1 MNLYESLQGKP
12 INVCVYNL
20 QVYVDIYMYI
30 NICVG
35 VYVTPIQAWI
45 WIYMSSG
52 HTLYLLKFLVA
63 IKIIKNS
70 DIDSNYGTN
79 NTS

>member
-35 VYVTPIQAWI
+35 VYVTPIQA
-45 WIYMSSG
+45 
-52 HTLYLLKFLVA
+52 
-63 IKIIKNS
+63 
-70 DIDSNYGTN
+70 
-79 NTS
+79 